1 MICSE
6 CYSNIFIRRKLDDK
20 TAQHSFFRKIG
31 VKGLNFSKVPSVLKE
46 KEWYDTCVI
55 EDTGTGES
63 ESDTYVIVGFWFEE
77 VCYRHQIIER
87 PFIFTKHV

>member
-1 MICSE
+1 M
-6 CYSNIFIRRKLDDK
+6 
-20 TAQHSFFRKIG
+20 G
-31 VKGLNFSKVPSVLKE
+31 VKGEDFPSVLKE
-46 KEWYDTCVI
+46 KEWYDTEEI

-77 VCYRHQIIER
+77 VCYKQQTIER